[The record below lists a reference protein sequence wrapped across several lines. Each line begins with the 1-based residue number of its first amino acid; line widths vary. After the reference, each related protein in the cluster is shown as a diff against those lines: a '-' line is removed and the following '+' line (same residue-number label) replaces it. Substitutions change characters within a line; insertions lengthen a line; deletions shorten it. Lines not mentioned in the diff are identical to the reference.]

1 MNFLGIDIG
10 ASSTRAISQSGRI
23 GVIPN
28 NAVILGDDEEVRF
41 NPYDD
46 ELESALYMKIT
57 KSGVSK
63 IFPKRVLYGSMAERH
78 SHVNIRPS
86 VQQAKHMQELSYI
99 SVIAA
104 AATSRVLFEI
114 PENLRLYIAVPPVEV
129 QKAEEAFKEEL
140 VGQFTVEFPKYKGGT
155 TVKINV
161 EAIKCKEESVMAL
174 ASFFFSLD
182 GTIREHSKQFLTG
195 NVLSANIGASTTD
208 LSIAKNGRYLET
220 SGRTIPVGGNIARD
234 YLIDQ
239 INIEYGFELPLA
251 DAEKVMAEG
260 RMSLGNS
267 YVDVSKIVSDAK
279 DLLARDIVARM
290 DPYFKSIG
298 IPIQTLKGIAVSG
311 GGSLRSGY
319 VENNKK
325 IFTSEP
331 MSEFV
336 TRRLKQICDTISV
349 VSYGDEARLADLKGL
364 YIYAQMDASKEAASN
379 NGENFKI

>member
-28 NAVILGDDEEVRF
+28 NAVILGEDEEVRF

-104 AATSRVLFEI
+104 AATSRILFEI
-114 PENLRLYIAVPPVEV
+114 PENLKLYIAVPPVEV
-129 QKAEEAFKEEL
+129 QKAEEAFREEL
-140 VGQFTVEFPKYKGGT
+140 VGQFVVEFPKYRGGT

-161 EAIKCKEESVMAL
+161 EGIKCKEESVMAL

-182 GTIREHSKQFLTG
+182 GTIRENSKQFLTG

-319 VENNKK
+319 IENNKK
-325 IFTSEP
+325 VSTSEP

-336 TRRLKQICDTISV
+336 TRRLKQLCDTISV

-364 YIYAQMDASKEAASN
+364 YIYAQMDASKEAAK
-379 NGENFKI
+379 GEENFKI